1 MADSILRLKVESSEY
16 DNKLKRAAEGIRHL
30 ADVAHKG
37 GGELTGLEKAELD
50 YIKSLGDMETK
61 SRSAA
66 GQVRELESTYKELKV
81 IYDQLNDVEK
91 ANEGGKALVASLEQ
105 IKTRAQEARTQL
117 ENASKSLQEN
127 ADAGKEDSSV
137 LAQLASKFTINID
150 AIKLFNVGLQAAKAA
165 LDVAKDAFFA
175 SETNVDEWGRTLRSA
190 DGIYQS
196 FLQSLNAGDF
206 SGFLNNIGQVTQAA
220 REAYNALDE
229 LGTRMTIINPERA
242 KLQARQQELRADIRR
257 NGADSEVGKAAL
269 QELKKIEPLLSK
281 SYKTESQMNYTAFE
295 KLVRERLAEGGINL
309 NQKSF
314 NDFMKTF
321 SNDAAF
327 QSLRKNARGSL
338 TTEMTG
344 NAYNPNAVMTR
355 RTVDTRNTEQKLL
368 DLFTDEWRNA
378 NSGYLTAAFNAQG
391 AAASNM
397 LGNSRYMRTTTGGG
411 SGGGGGN
418 TTTTTGIKDE
428 FTGMEE
434 LVGLIPVAEQ
444 KVKDLQQQIRES
456 WDEGEI
462 ERLREDLKLAQAE
475 LDGLNGKAQK
485 IDLNKM
491 FPERGVSDGASQ
503 SFGQQIAQSI
513 NVAMAEAA
521 QNADIQTLRTLLET
535 QIKNGIEGIDIPTDA
550 LMDQIIGEGM
560 DIPDEYWQNLQDQIN
575 AKLAEMEIDPINID
589 FKTGES
595 SKEEKKEPKEL
606 TEFKEFNQKA
616 GQFISGLQSVSSGL
630 KGLGIQLPTG
640 VDQLISAMSS
650 VMQIIQGVQAIISVF
665 SISAMAAN
673 TAAIIA
679 NTIALTTNSAMQI
692 IPFARGG
699 IVPHAANGYYV
710 PGNHYSNDVTPIM
723 ANAGE
728 LILNKAAQGNLASQ
742 LSDGGL
748 GNLYLETRVDAE
760 DLIIMINNNG
770 MRRGLGKLING

>member
-1 MADSILRLKVESSEY
+1 M
-16 DNKLKRAAEGIRHL
+16 
-30 ADVAHKG
+30 
-37 GGELTGLEKAELD
+37 
-50 YIKSLGDMETK
+50 
-61 SRSAA
+61 
-66 GQVRELESTYKELKV
+66 
-81 IYDQLNDVEK
+81 
-91 ANEGGKALVASLEQ
+91 
-105 IKTRAQEARTQL
+105 
-117 ENASKSLQEN
+117 
-127 ADAGKEDSSV
+127 
-137 LAQLASKFTINID
+137 
-150 AIKLFNVGLQAAKAA
+150 
-165 LDVAKDAFFA
+165 
-175 SETNVDEWGRTLRSA
+175 
-190 DGIYQS
+190 
-196 FLQSLNAGDF
+196 
-206 SGFLNNIGQVTQAA
+206 TQAA

-368 DLFTDEWRNA
+368 DLFTDEWRQA
-378 NSGYLTAAFNAQG
+378 NSGYLTASFSAQG

-397 LGNSRYMRTTTGGG
+397 LGNSRYMKTTSGG
-411 SGGGGGN
+411 SGGGSGK

-462 ERLREDLKLAQAE
+462 EKLREDLKLAQAE
-475 LDGLNGKAQK
+475 LDRLNGKAQE

-535 QIKNGIEGIDIPTDA
+535 QIKNGIEGVDIPADWIT
-550 LMDQIIGEGM
+550 DQIFGEGA

-630 KGLGIQLPTG
+630 KGLGIQLPAG

-650 VMQIIQGVQAIISVF
+650 VMQILQGVQSIISVF
-665 SISAMAAN
+665 STGAMAAN

-699 IVPHAANGYYV
+699 IVPHAANGWAGTI
-710 PGNHYSNDVTPIM
+710 PGNSYSGDNIPIM

-728 LILNKAAQGNLASQ
+728 LVLNKAQQGNLASQ

-760 DLIIMINNNG
+760 ELIIMINNNG

>member
-1 MADSILRLKVESSEY
+1 MANSLLKLTVESSEY
-16 DNKLKRAAEGIRHL
+16 DAKLKKAAEGIRHL
-30 ADVAHKG
+30 ADVAHKSG
-37 GGELTGLEKAELD
+37 GDLTGLEKAELD
-50 YIKSLGDMETK
+50 YIKALGDMETK

-81 IYDQLNDVEK
+81 VYDQLNEVEK
-91 ANEGGKALVASLEQ
+91 ADEGGKALAASLDQ
-105 IKTRAQEARTQL
+105 IKQRAQEARAQL
-117 ENASKSLQEN
+117 DNASKSLQEN

-137 LAQLASKFTINID
+137 LAQLASKFTVNID
-150 AIKLFNVGLQAAKAA
+150 ALKLFDMGLQAAKAA

-196 FLQSLNAGDF
+196 FLQSLNTGDF

-269 QELKKIEPLLSK
+269 AELKKIEPLLSK
-281 SYKTESQMNYTAFE
+281 SFKTESQMNYTAFE

-338 TTEMTG
+338 ATEMTG

-368 DLFTDEWRNA
+368 DLFTDEWRKA

-391 AAASNM
+391 SAASNM
-397 LGNSRYMRTTTGGG
+397 LGNSRYMKTTSGSGSGGG
-411 SGGGGGN
+411 SGK
-418 TTTTTGIKDE
+418 TTITNSINDE
-428 FTGMEE
+428 FTDMEE

-475 LDGLNGKAQK
+475 LDRLNGKAQK

-503 SFGQQIAQSI
+503 SFGEQITQSI

-535 QIKNGIEGIDIPTDA
+535 QIKNGIEGVDIPADWIT
-550 LMDQIIGEGM
+550 DQIFGEGM
-560 DIPDEYWQNLQDQIN
+560 DIPDETWQALQDQIN
-575 AKLAEMEIDPINID
+575 EKLRELQIDPINID
-589 FKTGES
+589 FKTGNI
-595 SKEEKKEPKEL
+595 EKQTKQM
-606 TEFKEFNQKA
+606 TEDWKSA
-616 GQFISGLQSVSSGL
+616 ASAIQSVG
-630 KGLGIQLPTG
+630 
-640 VDQLISAMSS
+640 
-650 VMQIIQGVQAIISVF
+650 
-665 SISAMAAN
+665 SAMAQIEDPMTKVIGTIAQAVA
-673 TAAIIA
+673 TMALSYAQAAASPAVTGSGWGWIAFAATGVSTMLSSIAAIKQA
-679 NTIALTTNSAMQI
+679 TAGFYAE
-692 IPFARGG
+692 GG
-699 IVPHAANGYYV
+699 IVP
-710 PGNHYSNDVTPIM
+710 GNNHNDGLLAHVSS
-723 ANAGE
+723 GE
-728 LILNKAAQGNLASQ
+728 LILNRAQQNSIASQ
-742 LSDGGL
+742 LENGGL
-748 GNLYLETRVDAE
+748 HNLQLETRIDSE

-770 MRRGLGKLING
+770 MRRGLGKFING